1 MIYVDPY
8 GLWGEDVFDY
18 GRSALASPRFHG
30 ACQMAGGLCEMK
42 AGLLV
47 SAGSYGLAA
56 PLGFAIG
63 VHGADQFI
71 TGFRKIIFGEHIDT
85 PSSQILQTT
94 GMSPQTANL
103 VNDTASMLATMGG
116 TAALRNTQA
125 AIPPLKYPQSTANPY
140 VKLMV
145 DKQNKHIVGKHNFK
159 ENASIFS
166 HPDPE
171 ELLYRFAGTGR
182 AVNKVTPGKA
192 GYREIVDFQEIIGI
206 WKEQAPSTLS
216 LPTTK
221 GSLHYC
227 SEGVHIVPARP

>member
-145 DKQNKHIVGKHNFK
+145 DKQNKHVVESHNY
-159 ENASIFS
+159 NADKSIFE
-166 HPDPE
+166 HTNPE
-171 ELLYRFAGTGR
+171 ELLYKFAGKGKP
-182 AVNKVTPGKA
+182 VDIELVGKA
-192 GYREIVDFQEIIGI
+192 GYKEIVDFGEHIGI
-206 WKEQAPSTLS
+206 YKNKENTLY
-216 LPTTK
+216 LPTTR
-221 GSLHYC
+221 GTIHYC
-227 SEGVHIVPARP
+227 NKGAHIVPGYPE